1 MSSPPDSSDAAASP
15 DLGRPFASTP
25 ASASVTLEDLRARM
39 AAFVH
44 EREWHRFHQPRNVLL
59 ALVGEVGE
67 LAEIFQWRG
76 EVPVGLGPSWA
87 AADTTHLGEELSF
100 YFNEEASS
108 SLRAGRPACQSLLK
122 PAVPPSLFYCPLIFL
137 PSPSAPRSSRCGW
150 SEARRRKPGP
160 ARSLRRPRSLAQ
172 TR

>member
-87 AADTTHLGEELSF
+87 AADTTHLGEELSDVLL
-100 YFNEEASS
+100 YLLRLADLCSIDLPAATLRKIEKNAAKYPAHLARGSS
-108 SLRAGRPACQSLLK
+108 DKVSYSRLLEI
-122 PAVPPSLFYCPLIFL
+122 S
-137 PSPSAPRSSRCGW
+137 
-150 SEARRRKPGP
+150 
-160 ARSLRRPRSLAQ
+160 
-172 TR
+172 